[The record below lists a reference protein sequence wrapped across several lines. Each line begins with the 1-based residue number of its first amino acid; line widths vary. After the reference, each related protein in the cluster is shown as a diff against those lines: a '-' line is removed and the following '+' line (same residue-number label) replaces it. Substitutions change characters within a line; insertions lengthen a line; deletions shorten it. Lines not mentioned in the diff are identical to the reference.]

1 MKTRLAF
8 LHTSPPAIAPLMQYY
23 GREAAEFGIVNL
35 LDDGIL
41 DHFRSGDEAAAENA
55 LGELLDRAHGSYGV
69 KAVLVT
75 CSSVSAAMLASLQR
89 RSPVPLLKV
98 DVPMAEE
105 AIRRGK
111 RIGVAYTFAPTLGP
125 TTSLFSGRAELRPL
139 LIGGAYDALLA
150 SDPEAHDRL
159 VLAGLETLRE
169 TGVEVIVL
177 AQVSMARVVL
187 QLRPDF
193 GVPVLS
199 SLETSLRA
207 IREALA

>member
-23 GREAAEFGIVNL
+23 GREAQEFGIVNL

-41 DHFRSGDEAAAENA
+41 HHFRSGDEAAAESA
-55 LGELLDRAHGSYGV
+55 LGELLDRACASYGV
-69 KAVLVT
+69 KAALVT
-75 CSSVSAAMLASLQR
+75 CSSVSRSMLESLQR

-105 AIRRGK
+105 AMRRGK

-125 TTSLFSGRAELRPL
+125 TTALFESRAELHPL
-139 LIGGAYDALLA
+139 WIPGAYDALLA
-150 SDPEAHDRL
+150 GNPEVHDRL
-159 VLAGLETLRE
+159 MLEGLEKLRQLD
-169 TGVEVIVL
+169 TDVIVL
-177 AQVSMARVVL
+177 AQVSMARVL
-187 QLRPDF
+187 PQLRRDF
-193 GVPVLS
+193 EVPVLS

-207 IREALA
+207 LREVLA